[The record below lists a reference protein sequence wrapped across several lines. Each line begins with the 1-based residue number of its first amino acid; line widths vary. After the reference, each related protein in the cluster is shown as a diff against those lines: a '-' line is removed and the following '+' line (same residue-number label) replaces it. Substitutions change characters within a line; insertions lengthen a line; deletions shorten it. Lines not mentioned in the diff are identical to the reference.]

1 MDGLHQTL
9 IGIGH
14 AIRDLTCE
22 LKHRN
27 DNRSI
32 LQRIEQAERNIM
44 ATIQEFSVQQK
55 AFNTRQAAAIDSAV
69 ASVTGLTDDIAKLNQ
84 NIQDL
89 QSSPGAITIED
100 QATLDELSVQGEAV
114 AAKSEALASA
124 LKTLDDQTPPKPPVV

>member
-1 MDGLHQTL
+1 MDCLTQSL
-9 IGIGH
+9 ANLGH
-14 AIRDLTCE
+14 TIRDLTCE
-22 LKHRN
+22 LRHNN
-27 DNRSI
+27 DNQSI

-44 ATIQEFSVQQK
+44 ATIQEFSAQQK

-89 QSSPGAITIED
+89 QNSPGAITPED

-114 AAKSEALASA
+114 ATKSEALAAA
-124 LKTLDDQTPPKPPVV
+124 LKTLDDQTPPKPPVA